1 MGWNYLVAFRIPST
15 FHLNISFWEHKP
27 HVFSLFMKLWVSRVH
42 TSDSPTAGTVR
53 QTSPCSRVH
62 CIKRP
67 DASTSPPFPRN
78 FGYVCHPFPLLAPPL
93 DRIAGRD
100 AGKGVPCAK
109 FACIRRCLWCGDGDK
124 VGRVADITVGLFLKN
139 IQSSVF
145 FVSNALCERFP
156 PLHSCFILLP
166 YFCVCFFLLFLISC
180 LILNKPLLLTFPQI
194 ALCAHWLTS

>member
-1 MGWNYLVAFRIPST
+1 
-15 FHLNISFWEHKP
+15 
-27 HVFSLFMKLWVSRVH
+27 MKLWVSRVH

-78 FGYVCHPFPLLAPPL
+78 FGYVCHPFPLLAPTL
-93 DRIAGRD
+93 DHIAGRD

-109 FACIRRCLWCGDGDK
+109 FACIRRCLWCRDGDK

-145 FVSNALCERFP
+145 FVSNALWNVFP
-156 PLHSCFILLP
+156 LFIPVL
-166 YFCVCFFLLFLISC
+166 YYCHISVYVSFYYSLFLVSS
-180 LILNKPLLLTFPQI
+180 LINLFF
-194 ALCAHWLTS
+194 